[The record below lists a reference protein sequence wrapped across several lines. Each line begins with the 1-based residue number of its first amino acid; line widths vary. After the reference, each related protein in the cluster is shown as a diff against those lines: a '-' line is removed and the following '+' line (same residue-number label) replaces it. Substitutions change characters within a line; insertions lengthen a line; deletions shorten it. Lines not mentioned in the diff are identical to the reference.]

1 MRHVAWQPAVLDGCT
16 GGDRDAPIRA
26 VSVFRGAART
36 LLALALVACGGSSS
50 QPLDSGLANDAP
62 ALTCSP
68 QSGTHVAFRLIA
80 TTHGP
85 AMLATAPASD
95 PRLFIVEQQ
104 GMIRILTDDTLVAA
118 PFLDLSNDIACCGEQ
133 GLLGLAFHPDYA
145 TNGTFFV
152 FYTTS
157 DANVLARYHV
167 SSDPN
172 VADKAS
178 GTVLLSIPDFAGN
191 HNGGMIE
198 FGPDGYLY
206 IGTGDGGG
214 AGDPQSNG
222 QNRNALLG
230 KMLRIDVDGRDSG
243 REYRIPPTNPYA
255 AGGGAPEVFMIGLRN
270 PWRWSFDRT
279 TGDMWIGDVGQDQ
292 IEELDVLP
300 AGMQAGANLGWKMY
314 EADRCNA
321 GPCDPSDKRMPQW
334 QKSHSEGWCSIIG
347 GQVYRGSCY
356 PDLVGAYF
364 FTDYCA
370 HELMSARLGIGNV
383 SVDKIGSTPAA
394 PASLHADSRGELY
407 LTTTSHNGSELL
419 GAIYH
424 LEAAP

>member
-1 MRHVAWQPAVLDGCT
+1 M
-16 GGDRDAPIRA
+16 
-26 VSVFRGAART
+26 
-36 LLALALVACGGSSS
+36 LLVLALVACGRSSS
-50 QPLDSGLANDAP
+50 QPLDSGLVNDAP
-62 ALTCSP
+62 ALACRPT
-68 QSGTHVAFRLIA
+68 SGTRVAFRLIA

-85 AMLATAPASD
+85 ALLATAPARD

-104 GMIRILTDDTLVAA
+104 GTIRILTNDTLVAT
-118 PFLDLSNDIACCGEQ
+118 PFLDLSNEIACCGEQ

-157 DANVLARYHV
+157 DANMLARYQV
-167 SSDPN
+167 SADPN

-214 AGDPQSNG
+214 AGDPQANG
-222 QNRNALLG
+222 QNVNALLG
-230 KMLRIDVDGRDSG
+230 KMLRIDVDTRANG
-243 REYRIPPTNPYA
+243 REYGIPPTNPYA
-255 AGGGAPEVFMIGLRN
+255 AGGGAPEVFMVGLRN
-270 PWRWSFDRT
+270 PWRWSFDQA
-279 TGDMWIGDVGQDQ
+279 TGDMWIGDVGQDAV
-292 IEELDVLP
+292 EELDVLP

-314 EADRCNA
+314 EADRCYS
-321 GPCDPSDKRMPQW
+321 GPCNPTDKHMPQF
-334 QKSHSEGWCSIIG
+334 QKPHSEGWCSIIG

-356 PDLVGAYF
+356 PDLVGTYF

-370 HELMSARLGIGNV
+370 HQLATATLGTTNLV
-383 SVDKIGSTPAA
+383 VDLPGIDVPAT
-394 PASLHADSRGELY
+394 PASLHADARGELY
-407 LTTTSHNGSELL
+407 LTTTECCGAQSL
-419 GAIYH
+419 GGLYH
-424 LEAAP
+424 LEASP